1 MTRNGPYHTHKHV
14 PLRTRAY
21 PPPPKP
27 SDIKI
32 PSPSPPLPQ
41 PIPTTASAGLSS
53 GFFSNVFQGFS
64 FGLGSSV
71 AHHTVS
77 GIMNN
82 KPNPDVHVIT
92 KTDTQHP
99 SNHCLDLLNNYFQCD
114 KTDRVQCDQLFEQY
128 HQCIKQQIQ

>member
-1 MTRNGPYHTHKHV
+1 MTRNGPYHIHKHV
-14 PLRTRAY
+14 PMRSRAY

-27 SDIKI
+27 DDIKI
-32 PSPSPPLPQ
+32 PSPQ
-41 PIPTTASAGLSS
+41 PNIAASLSGQSS

-77 GIMNN
+77 GLLND
-82 KPNPDVHVIT
+82 KPKSDTTVVT
-92 KTDTQHP
+92 KPDTQYP
-99 SNHCLDLLNNYFQCD
+99 SNHCLNLLNNYFQCD
-114 KTDRVQCDQLFEQY
+114 KTDRVQCDQLFDQY

>member
-1 MTRNGPYHTHKHV
+1 M
-14 PLRTRAY
+14 RTRAY

-32 PSPSPPLPQ
+32 PPPSPPQ
-41 PIPTTASAGLSS
+41 PVPVPAAASAGSSS

-82 KPNPDVHVIT
+82 TPNTDVNVIT
-92 KTDTQHP
+92 KADTQHP
-99 SNHCLDLLNNYFQCD
+99 HNHCLDLLNDYFHCD
-114 KTDRVQCDQLFEQY
+114 KTDRIHCDNLFDEY
-128 HQCIKQQIQ
+128 HRCIKQ